1 MNPSTAQATVV
12 VDELIRGGVR
22 DVVLCPGSRN
32 APLAFAL
39 EAADRAGRVRLHLR
53 IDERTAGFL
62 AIGLAI
68 SAGRPVPVVMTSGT
82 AVANLGP
89 AVLEANYARVPL
101 VVLSANR
108 PYEMLGTGANQTIE
122 QLGLFDVQVR
132 ATISLGL
139 AEEGDRNSQWR
150 SAVCR
155 VLAAARGTRS
165 GNAGPVH
172 FDIPLREPLVPDL
185 SDTTPAPAGRPDGA
199 AWTTTQYAS
208 LDVPVDLDLTPDT
221 VVISGHGAAYRP
233 ELAHLP
239 TVAEPTAPLHGPAVN
254 PLALPALAPRQAV
267 ITGRPTLHRPVSA
280 LLANPDVDV
289 VALTTGPRWPD
300 VSGNVVAT
308 GTRAVVTGVPSQ
320 AWLRR
325 CVDAAAE
332 PRLRRHPGD
341 DGAGAGGDDVAGHVG
356 PARSGGEGDDVDV
369 GIREQRGHGAVQRGA
384 AGDDRLA
391 RRESRQG
398 EGVHGRAVQRS
409 RRLGHG
415 RQVRQLGAVRGAVA
429 GDHHGVGREIEIDRD
444 VQAGVLRGGPG
455 GAVGATRRGR
465 GGVGE
470 IGHQGFAQRDV
481 EVHGT
486 GVAGAG
492 AARGREHAAH
502 GGAPLTVAVPL
513 LGQAEAD
520 GRPHLDVE
528 QPELFDGLVG
538 AGAEH
543 LVGPVGAED
552 HERHASVVRLE
563 HRGPEVGDGGARRHH
578 HRHRATGRDRE
589 PDGQEAGRAL
599 VDPQVESDPA
609 GTIGRFERE
618 RQRGVAGPGAQDD
631 VTDAA
636 TDQLVD
642 DDGGLGSGRV
652 HRSRVTH
659 GSRHTAGRMAP
670 SWTCAEPSPRR
681 PWTRPPTTSC

>member
-1 MNPSTAQATVV
+1 MCHPGSVNPSTAQATVV

-185 SDTTPAPAGRPDGA
+185 SDTTPAPTGRPDGA
-199 AWTTTQYAS
+199 AWTTTQYAT

-221 VVISGHGAAYRP
+221 VVISGHGAAFRP

-239 TVAEPTAPLHGPAVN
+239 TVAEPTAPLHGPAVH

-308 GTRAVVTGVPSQ
+308 GTRAVVTGGPSQ
-320 AWLRR
+320 EWLRR
-325 CVDAAAE
+325 CADASATADEAVRTTLDHTRAVTGLHVAATVSSA
-332 PRLRRHPGD
+332 RRPGD
-341 DGAGAGGDDVAGHVG
+341 LLLLGASNPVRDMALVGYPADDVRVI
-356 PARSGGEGDDVDV
+356 SN
-369 GIREQRGHGAVQRGA
+369 
-384 AGDDRLA
+384 
-391 RRESRQG
+391 
-398 EGVHGRAVQRS
+398 
-409 RRLGHG
+409 
-415 RQVRQLGAVRGAVA
+415 
-429 GDHHGVGREIEIDRD
+429 
-444 VQAGVLRGGPG
+444 
-455 GAVGATRRGR
+455 
-465 GGVGE
+465 
-470 IGHQGFAQRDV
+470 
-481 EVHGT
+481 
-486 GVAGAG
+486 
-492 AARGREHAAH
+492 
-502 GGAPLTVAVPL
+502 
-513 LGQAEAD
+513 
-520 GRPHLDVE
+520 
-528 QPELFDGLVG
+528 
-538 AGAEH
+538 
-543 LVGPVGAED
+543 
-552 HERHASVVRLE
+552 
-563 HRGPEVGDGGARRHH
+563 
-578 HRHRATGRDRE
+578 
-589 PDGQEAGRAL
+589 
-599 VDPQVESDPA
+599 
-609 GTIGRFERE
+609 
-618 RQRGVAGPGAQDD
+618 RGVAGIDGTVSTAVGAALAHEGRTIAMMGDLTFLHDASGLLIGPGEPRPRDLTIVVAN
-631 VTDAA
+631 
-636 TDQLVD
+636 
-642 DDGGLGSGRV
+642 DDGGGIFELLEQGDPQYAGVFERVFGTPHGMDLAALCAAYRVPHRRVDTDELAKALTGHADGMRVFEVTTDRSGLRDL
-652 HRSRVTH
+652 HAH
-659 GSRHTAGRMAP
+659 I
-670 SWTCAEPSPRR
+670 RR
-681 PWTRPPTTSC
+681 AIG